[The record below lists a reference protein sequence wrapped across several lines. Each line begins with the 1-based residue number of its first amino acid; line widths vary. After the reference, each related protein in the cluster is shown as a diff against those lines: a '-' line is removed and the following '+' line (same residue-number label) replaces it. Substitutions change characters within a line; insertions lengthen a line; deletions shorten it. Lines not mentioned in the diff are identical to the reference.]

1 MPFITAENAK
11 ELAKLS
17 RAARLRSKETNAL
30 QLPDIADPSQKAYIH
45 RQIGRVRKQIDSLF
59 SMLHAETDPNAI
71 DRLAAAL
78 AKLCE
83 IERQLA
89 GRPLPGSLRPVRET
103 KAARAT
109 ITLTPEP
116 QAAVVQPKPVQGP
129 DVKP

>member
-1 MPFITAENAK
+1 MPFITAANAANLSKLAHDAKARLNIVRK
-11 ELAKLS
+11 EMQARNGNDMLSAYVNRRLS
-17 RAARLRSKETNAL
+17 RVRRHVDMLSDMLEQETNAKAL
-30 QLPDIADPSQKAYIH
+30 DQLAS
-45 RQIGRVRKQIDSLF
+45 
-59 SMLHAETDPNAI
+59 
-71 DRLAAAL
+71 AL
-78 AKLCE
+78 SRLCE